1 MTTEAPGDVKFEI
14 GHVLFMDIVGYS
26 KLLITEQSELLR
38 KLTAVVRETEQF
50 RLAEGE
56 SKLVQLPTGDGMAL
70 VFRNSAE
77 PPVRCAL
84 EISRALKTNPE
95 LQLRMGIHS
104 GPVNE
109 VADVNKRINITGAG
123 INIAQRVMDCGDAG
137 HILLSKHVADD
148 FEEYPQWRSHLH
160 DLGECEVKHGVRV
173 HVVNLYTE
181 DLGNPEIPRKFK
193 QGADATK
200 AAAAT
205 SGPIETPTGRR
216 WMRAGVLLLMIA
228 AVGSGVFV
236 FLAKH
241 SPTGVGAI
249 TSAATPEKS
258 IAVLPFENLS
268 HDPDNAYI
276 AVGIQEEI
284 LTRLSKIADLK
295 VISRTS
301 TQRFKSVPDNL
312 LEIAK
317 QLGVANILEGSV
329 QRSAEQVRVNVQLI
343 KAATD
348 THLWADTFDRKLTDV
363 FAVESE
369 VAKAIAEAL
378 QAKLTGGEQR
388 ALAVKPTDNSEAY
401 DAYLR
406 GLALEARTTTSPDDS
421 EKAAGFYERAV
432 QLDPSF
438 ALAWARLSRANAH
451 VYFGLNSTTARR
463 DATERA
469 LNTAQKLQPNSPET
483 LLAQAYYQYWV
494 RRDYELAKGT
504 FGRVRELLPGSSD
517 VPGALALIARRQGR
531 WDESVAYWEQAL
543 VLDPRNTEWLA
554 LAAETYAML
563 RQFPAALKTY
573 DRLLDIVPNDPDT
586 VASKAKIYQAEGN
599 LEQAGKLL
607 AGVNAQT
614 PSFIA
619 FLTKMN
625 QLFLERQFDEAIR
638 LIHNRL
644 TEFRDLSDIE
654 RFFNPFFLVLAQ
666 ENAGDIVGARATAQQ
681 MLRPLEPLSQKDPDN
696 PNFAQA
702 LSLILA
708 VLGQKD
714 AAIKE
719 AERAI
724 TLLPS
729 AKDAVDGPRVEE
741 NLAFVEVLVGDK
753 NGAIPRL
760 QHLLQIPYNN
770 CLTPAL
776 LRLNPQWDPLR
787 GDPAFQRLCEEK
799 QP

>member
-1 MTTEAPGDVKFEI
+1 VRFVVIA
-14 GHVLFMDIVGYS
+14 LAVGFPIAM
-26 KLLITEQSELLR
+26 LLSWIYEL
-38 KLTAVVRETEQF
+38 TPEGVVR
-50 RLAEGE
+50 
-56 SKLVQLPTGDGMAL
+56 
-70 VFRNSAE
+70 
-77 PPVRCAL
+77 
-84 EISRALKTNPE
+84 
-95 LQLRMGIHS
+95 
-104 GPVNE
+104 
-109 VADVNKRINITGAG
+109 
-123 INIAQRVMDCGDAG
+123 
-137 HILLSKHVADD
+137 
-148 FEEYPQWRSHLH
+148 
-160 DLGECEVKHGVRV
+160 
-173 HVVNLYTE
+173 TE
-181 DLGNPEIPRKFK
+181 DLDPVE
-193 QGADATK
+193 
-200 AAAAT
+200 AT
-205 SGPIETPTGRR
+205 SVQRRSGRLLDFIIIG
-216 WMRAGVLLLMIA
+216 ALLLVIA
-228 AVGSGVFV
+228 MLVVGRLPFYRQ
-236 FLAKH
+236 
-241 SPTGVGAI
+241 TGESI
-249 TSAATPEKS
+249 SRKS

-268 HDPDNAYI
+268 EDKANAYF
-276 AVGIQEEI
+276 AEGIQEEI
-284 LTRLSKIADLK
+284 LTRLAKIADLK

-301 TQRFKSVPDNL
+301 TQRYQSKPGNL
-312 LEIAK
+312 AEIAK

-329 QRSAEQVRVNVQLI
+329 QKATDQVRVTVQLI
-343 KAATD
+343 QAASD
-348 THLWADTFDRKLTDV
+348 SHLWADTFDRRLTDI
-363 FAVESE
+363 FGVESE
-369 VAKAIAEAL
+369 IAKAIADAL

-388 ALAVKPTDNSEAY
+388 ALAVKPTNNSEAY

-406 GLALEARTTTSPDDS
+406 GLALEARTTISPDDS
-421 EKAAGFYERAV
+421 EKAVGFYERAV
-432 QLDPSF
+432 QLDPGF

-451 VYFGLNSTTARR
+451 VYFGGLDSTTARR

-531 WDESVAYWEQAL
+531 WDESVAYWEQTL

-554 LAAETYAML
+554 LAAGTYAML

-573 DRLLDIVPNDPDT
+573 DRLLDIVPNEPDT
-586 VASKAKIYQAEGN
+586 VASKANIYQAEGN

-607 AGVNAQT
+607 AGINAQT

-625 QLFLERQFDEAIR
+625 QLFLERQFDEAIG
-638 LIHNRL
+638 LIHSRL
-644 TEFRDLSDIE
+644 TEYRDVSDIE

-666 ENAGDIVGARATAQQ
+666 ESAGDIVGARATAQQ

-702 LSLILA
+702 LSLIYA

-729 AKDAVDGPRVEE
+729 GKDAVDGPRVEE

-753 NGAIPRL
+753 DGAIPRL
-760 QHLLQIPYNN
+760 QHLLQIPYDN

-787 GDPAFQRLCEEK
+787 GDPRFRKLCEEK

>member
-1 MTTEAPGDVKFEI
+1 VNPKNILTELKRRNVYRAAVAYGVAAWFLTQLTTQVFPFFEI
-14 GHVLFMDIVGYS
+14 PNSAVRFVVIALAVGFPIAM
-26 KLLITEQSELLR
+26 LLSWIYEL
-38 KLTAVVRETEQF
+38 TPEGVVR
-50 RLAEGE
+50 
-56 SKLVQLPTGDGMAL
+56 
-70 VFRNSAE
+70 
-77 PPVRCAL
+77 
-84 EISRALKTNPE
+84 
-95 LQLRMGIHS
+95 
-104 GPVNE
+104 
-109 VADVNKRINITGAG
+109 
-123 INIAQRVMDCGDAG
+123 
-137 HILLSKHVADD
+137 
-148 FEEYPQWRSHLH
+148 
-160 DLGECEVKHGVRV
+160 
-173 HVVNLYTE
+173 TE
-181 DLGNPEIPRKFK
+181 DLDPVEARSVQRRSGRLLDFIII
-193 QGADATK
+193 GA
-200 AAAAT
+200 
-205 SGPIETPTGRR
+205 
-216 WMRAGVLLLMIA
+216 LLLVIA
-228 AVGSGVFV
+228 MLVVGRLPFYRQAGESI
-236 FLAKH
+236 
-241 SPTGVGAI
+241 SQ
-249 TSAATPEKS
+249 KS

-268 HDPDNAYI
+268 EDKANAYF
-276 AVGIQEEI
+276 AEGIQEEI
-284 LTRLSKIADLK
+284 LTRLAKIADLK

-301 TQRFKSVPDNL
+301 TQRYQSKPGNL
-312 LEIAK
+312 AEIAK

-329 QRSAEQVRVNVQLI
+329 QKATDQVRVTVQLI
-343 KAATD
+343 QAASD
-348 THLWADTFDRKLTDV
+348 SHLWADTFDRKLTDI
-363 FAVESE
+363 FGVESE
-369 VAKAIAEAL
+369 IAKAIADAL

-388 ALAVKPTDNSEAY
+388 ALAVKPTNNPEAY

-432 QLDPSF
+432 QLDPGF

-451 VYFGLNSTTARR
+451 VYFGGLDSTTARR

-531 WDESVAYWEQAL
+531 WDESVAYWEQTL
-543 VLDPRNTEWLA
+543 VLDPRNTEWLT
-554 LAAETYAML
+554 LAAQTYANL

-619 FLTKMN
+619 FLTKMD
-625 QLFLERQFDEAIR
+625 QLFLERHFDEAIR
-638 LIHNRL
+638 LIHGRL
-644 TEFRDLSDIE
+644 TEYRDVSDIE
-654 RFFNPFFLVLAQ
+654 RFFNPFFLFLAQ
-666 ENAGDIVGARATAQQ
+666 EYAGDIVGARATAQQ
-681 MLRPLEPLSQKDPDN
+681 MLHPLEPLSQKDPDN

-702 LSLILA
+702 LSLIHA

-729 AKDAVDGPRVEE
+729 GKDAVDGPRGEE
-741 NLAFVEVLVGDK
+741 NLAFVEVLLGDK
-753 NGAIPRL
+753 DSAIPRL
-760 QHLLQIPYNN
+760 QHLLEIPYSN

-776 LRLNPQWDPLR
+776 LRLHPQWDPLR
-787 GDPAFQRLCEEK
+787 GDPRFQKLCEEK
-799 QP
+799 KP